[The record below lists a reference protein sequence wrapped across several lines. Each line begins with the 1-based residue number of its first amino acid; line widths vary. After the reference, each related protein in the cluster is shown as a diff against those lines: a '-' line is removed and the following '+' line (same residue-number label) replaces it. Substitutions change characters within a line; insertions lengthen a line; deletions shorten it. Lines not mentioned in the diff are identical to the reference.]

1 MSIVDD
7 VADLLTEIV
16 SVAPFAAQDEWGK
29 PTFGPSADL
38 PARVVRGR
46 KQVLTSAGELA
57 ISSSRAYVA
66 PGSVVVGE
74 RDRVTL
80 PDGRQPEI
88 LALDDFPDDEGTHV
102 VTIYFR
108 G

>member
-7 VADLLTEIV
+7 VADLLTSTV
-16 SVAPFAAQDEWGK
+16 AVAPYVSHDEWGK
-29 PTFGPSADL
+29 PTFGPSVDL

-46 KQVLTSAGELA
+46 KQVLTAAGELA
-57 ISSSRAYVA
+57 VSTSRAYVA
-66 PGSVVVGE
+66 PGAVVVGA

-80 PDGRQPEI
+80 PDGTQPEV
-88 LALDDFPDDEGTHV
+88 LALDDFPDDEGVHV